1 MKKHLALLLVLTLIL
16 CGTGCAAQP
25 EQTPEQSGTP
35 SIAVLPGTDTDLGI
49 TLTLKDITR
58 SGATV
63 VCTQSGGE
71 SIGELTTGSYF
82 VVERLNKDN
91 NWTEV
96 EQLKLDGEL
105 SWTAIAYLVNK
116 NGTTEWE
123 VNWGWLYGE
132 LPDGHYRIG
141 KQFIHSPEPGILD
154 THILYT
160 EFSFGEMLI
169 PA

>member
-1 MKKHLALLLVLTLIL
+1 MKKCLVLLLLLTLIL

-25 EQTPEQSGTP
+25 ENAPEPSGTP
-35 SIAVLPGTDTDLGI
+35 SIVVIPGTNSDLGI
-49 TLTLKDITR
+49 TLSLKDITR

-63 VCTQSGGE
+63 VCTQS
-71 SIGELTTGSYF
+71 SSTPIGELTTGSYF
-82 VVERLNKDN
+82 VVERLDKDN
-91 NWTEV
+91 TWTEV
-96 EQLKLDGEL
+96 EQLKLDGDLAWE
-105 SWTAIAYLVNK
+105 SIAYLVNL

-141 KQFIHSPEPGILD
+141 KQFIHSPEPGILE
-154 THILYT
+154 TSILYT